1 MSILYQ
7 SDLCEVV
14 YYPGR
19 SEFTL
24 VTFSNRMMR
33 PDNGTVFWGKALVE
47 KLDID
52 CIGFVAKG
60 PNWFPAADVSA
71 AIRQTRRQLQKRR
84 LISYGYSMGAYAAL
98 KYGWRLGVEFSL
110 SVAPQ
115 FSINPD
121 DVPLDDRYRDH
132 FVPELHRDMAITPAD
147 RVGEGHRCYVV
158 YDPGYEKDD
167 YNIDL
172 IRACANITGLR
183 VGYMEHD
190 VIESLSNSEIFQE
203 VINSILEGSPSS
215 SVEAILKSQKR
226 RIGRYYRLL
235 GQRCLATKHERWA
248 LSLFDRAARH
258 GAARI
263 ELDRMLGEYFLQT
276 HDYEMA
282 GRFLQAANTTASQ
295 YQGQVP
301 AI

>member
-1 MSILYQ
+1 MRILYQ

-14 YYPGR
+14 YHPGR

-33 PDNGTVFWGKALVE
+33 PDNGAVFWGKALVE

-71 AIRQTRRQLQKRR
+71 AIDHIRQNLPKRR
-84 LISYGYSMGAYAAL
+84 LISYGYSMGAYTAL

-110 SVAPQ
+110 SVAPK

-121 DVPLDDRYRDH
+121 DVPLDDRYSGH
-132 FVPELHRDMAITPAD
+132 FVPELHSDMAINPAD
-147 RVGEGHRCYVV
+147 RVGEGHHCYVV
-158 YDPGYEKDD
+158 YDPRYEKDC

-172 IRACANITGLR
+172 IRSCASITGLR
-183 VGYMEHD
+183 VGYMQHD
-190 VIESLSNSEIFQE
+190 VIEPLSNSEVFLKI
-203 VINSILEGSPSS
+203 INSIREGRSPSS
-215 SVEAILKSQKR
+215 VETVLRGQKR
-226 RIGRYYRLL
+226 KIGRYYRLL
-235 GQRCLATKHERWA
+235 GQRCLVTNHERWA
-248 LSLFDRAARH
+248 VSLFDRAARH
-258 GAARI
+258 GAARN
-263 ELDRMLGEYFLQT
+263 ELDRMLGEHFLRT
-276 HDYEMA
+276 RDYEMA
-282 GRFLQAANTTASQ
+282 SRFLQTTRTTASQ
-295 YQGQVP
+295 YQGQGL